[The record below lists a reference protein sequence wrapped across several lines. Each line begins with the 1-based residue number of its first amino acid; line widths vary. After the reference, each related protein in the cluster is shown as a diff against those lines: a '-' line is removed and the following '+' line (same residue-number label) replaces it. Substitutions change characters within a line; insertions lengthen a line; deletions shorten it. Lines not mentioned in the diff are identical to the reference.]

1 MRIFLKYLE
10 SRIQARIMQK
20 NEHSYDNNM
29 QHYDAR
35 SYEFI
40 LFSETNVY
48 EYILHMI
55 DNMAA

>member
-1 MRIFLKYLE
+1 
-10 SRIQARIMQK
+10 MQK

-29 QHYDAR
+29 QHNDAK

-40 LFSETNVY
+40 LFSATNVY

>member
-29 QHYDAR
+29 QHYDAK

-40 LFSETNVY
+40 LFSATNVY
-48 EYILHMI
+48 EYILI
-55 DNMAA
+55 SW